1 MKERFEMKKL
11 YQHDETGRIYCSED
25 ELPTIKWTEVPLMFE
40 DRLPEDITDE
50 EYTFWYDNSFLDR
63 VRVGPKI
70 ERIELMKKR
79 FEVTRCEY
87 CDSLIELGSPPLEKR
102 YDNAEISIREG
113 TVLLPG
119 NIVRQRIKEGLRSG
133 HTADLSGRYCT
144 PQCLINKLNSI
155 LTVPLSGVEKEI
167 QQAKEEYAEC
177 VSKSLKKDKRY
188 IIFKTPSIADLE
200 DKINECTGYVP
211 VGNISTIYDS
221 SGDGYIEYLQL
232 MEKM

>member
-11 YQHDETGRIYCSED
+11 YQHDETGRMYCSED

-133 HTADLSGRYCT
+133 HTA
-144 PQCLINKLNSI
+144 
-155 LTVPLSGVEKEI
+155 VEKEI